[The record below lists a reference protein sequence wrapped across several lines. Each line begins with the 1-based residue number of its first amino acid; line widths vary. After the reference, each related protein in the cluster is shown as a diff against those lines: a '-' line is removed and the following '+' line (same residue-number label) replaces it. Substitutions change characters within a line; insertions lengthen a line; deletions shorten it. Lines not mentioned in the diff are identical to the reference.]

1 MFKDTQAD
9 SKDLEYILAI
19 RGTEITQEDLSIDV
33 TLARGDIPIQ
43 CYELA
48 RFYDEKVKQHIDNN
62 KIIIVGHSL
71 GGYLAQS
78 FCFMYP
84 DMVAKLY
91 TYNSPGLLGA
101 WDKKFTDNLLNSL
114 EAVTYAVDGAGIAR
128 KIGFKLLVKSP
139 KTLKIMATLGLLSLT
154 INIKYAIWIPKELQK
169 YIKIIKYLTKNIKDL
184 EANEGKLPYPL
195 NKNNHYHIEAT
206 NMLDFENHMSN
217 TTFYVNLIQHLG
229 MDIAGNYYLIYFGKE
244 LLNSHFLSPML
255 KTLYLYSYLIELES
269 NHTMLESVSK
279 SNNNKESLSE
289 YIFALNI
296 FMKDIKIAM
305 NILIYEIDKE
315 NEEKY
320 KKFKQQTKWHQRTP
334 NYDSIDYLAL
344 FISQVNELA
353 FKIESIKKDSSQYFA
368 PSININEIIDI
379 ILKLQ
384 ESDYFIEMIDSNK
397 LKKMRNQCKA
407 NDKKS
412 IAEKLSL
419 ETCQPFRLVNKNNI
433 SYIDKNNFHKIFG
446 YKDLGNIL
454 SQEWHEEYIN
464 GRYKMM
470 KGLYFGGNTISSF
483 DKYA

>member
-1 MFKDTQAD
+1 MSNFNKEQINRFKDMADCADASYAMLDFVDGFINLGKWYEKKIEYGDKQKLGDKFEKSNSNTAYARCIEARFMQDFVVEKGVFKDAAINNDPKNITATTTISTRTKNFVNRYELIAHQPNTQNGFSATLFKDTQAD

-33 TLARGDIPIQ
+33 TLARGGIPIQ

-114 EAVTYAVDGAGIAR
+114 EAVTYAVGGAGIAR

-229 MDIAGNYYLIYFGKE
+229 MDIAGNYYLIYFG
-244 LLNSHFLSPML
+244 
-255 KTLYLYSYLIELES
+255 I
-269 NHTMLESVSK
+269 
-279 SNNNKESLSE
+279 
-289 YIFALNI
+289 
-296 FMKDIKIAM
+296 
-305 NILIYEIDKE
+305 
-315 NEEKY
+315 
-320 KKFKQQTKWHQRTP
+320 
-334 NYDSIDYLAL
+334 
-344 FISQVNELA
+344 
-353 FKIESIKKDSSQYFA
+353 
-368 PSININEIIDI
+368 
-379 ILKLQ
+379 
-384 ESDYFIEMIDSNK
+384 
-397 LKKMRNQCKA
+397 CK
-407 NDKKS
+407 
-412 IAEKLSL
+412 
-419 ETCQPFRLVNKNNI
+419 
-433 SYIDKNNFHKIFG
+433 
-446 YKDLGNIL
+446 
-454 SQEWHEEYIN
+454 
-464 GRYKMM
+464 
-470 KGLYFGGNTISSF
+470 
-483 DKYA
+483 